1 MRVMVRGK
9 VISRTCHKAADGSD
23 RYNIVIEEPGQYP
36 SRFQFTSKLASAFG
50 PPDGFAAV
58 GRTVT
63 ATAFCNGA
71 EQDAV
76 NKAGKPFKA
85 YRVWFTLIDLADG
98 SDAEPV
104 ARVAAPAAGGSDGQ
118 LDVEDV
124 I

>member
-9 VISRTCHKAADGSD
+9 VISRTCHKAADGSE

-58 GRTVT
+58 GKTVT

-76 NKAGKPFKA
+76 SKAGKPFKA

-98 SDAEPV
+98 SDAASAAPTP
-104 ARVAAPAAGGSDGQ
+104 APAAADASADG
-118 LDVEDV
+118 DDD
-124 I
+124 IPY

>member
-71 EQDAV
+71 EQDAK

-98 SDAEPV
+98 SDA
-104 ARVAAPAAGGSDGQ
+104 ASAAPAPAAAPAQDEPA
-118 LDVEDV
+118 DD
-124 I
+124 IPY

>member
-9 VISRTCHKAADGSD
+9 VVARTCHKAADGSA

-58 GRTVT
+58 GRIVT

-76 NKAGKPFKA
+76 SKAGKPFKA
-85 YRVWFTLIDLADG
+85 YRVWFTLIDLANG
-98 SDAEPV
+98 SDDAPSP
-104 ARVAAPAAGGSDGQ
+104 APAADKPDGK

-124 I
+124 T